1 MHARGKVEERAG
13 ALENLL
19 VMKLGGTSMG
29 DAERM
34 RVAAQLIR
42 EQQVQR
48 PLVVVVSAM
57 SKVTDLLLDMLRR
70 AELGDRAAVESDL
83 RSLLDRHLET
93 CQDLLC
99 NVENSAEC
107 LSRSR
112 EDIRGLVSEF
122 QRIASG
128 ISMLGERP
136 PRSVDEAVATG
147 ERLSAS
153 LLARYLKATGI
164 DACAVNG
171 SDVIVTDAVFG
182 NASPQMGPTR
192 QKCMERLLPLI
203 QEGVVPVV
211 TGFNGATADGRP
223 TTLGRGGS
231 DFSASILAAALDAAE
246 LWIWTDV
253 DGIMTA
259 DPRIVPDVSVLEE
272 VTYAEAA
279 ELAYNGAKVL
289 HPRTLAP
296 LVEKQIPV
304 WSKNSFAPHKPGTK
318 IVSRFDEPKGV
329 RAVTSMSNV
338 ALVSMEPANAAL
350 SGTRLMA
357 RALDALALANVEILV
372 FSSSSYRQ
380 TFCFLVRK
388 HDVPAAFEALE
399 ANLSIELAHGYL
411 KPIEV
416 DENVGLLA
424 VVGEG
429 MRGTPGLA
437 GRVFTAISKEEI
449 NIIAIAQGSSELTIG
464 IIVRLEG
471 LERAVRAVHKE
482 CRLGERKAALAIR

>member
-1 MHARGKVEERAG
+1 M
-13 ALENLL
+13 ENLL
-19 VMKLGGTSMG
+19 VMKFGGTSMG
-29 DAERM
+29 NAERM
-34 RVAAQLIR
+34 RVAAQIIS
-42 EQQVQR
+42 EQQRDRSV
-48 PLVVVVSAM
+48 VVVVSAM
-57 SKVTDLLLDMLRR
+57 SKITDLLLETLRH
-70 AELGDRAAVESDL
+70 AELGDRANVDANVQ
-83 RSLLDRHLET
+83 SLLDRHLEA
-93 CQDLLC
+93 CEDLLSE
-99 NVENSAEC
+99 VADSAQW
-107 LSRSR
+107 RRRAR
-112 EDIRGLVSEF
+112 EDMQSVVAEF
-122 QRIASG
+122 HRIANG
-128 ISMLGERP
+128 VLMLGERP
-136 PRSVDEAVATG
+136 PRSVDEALAIG
-147 ERLSAS
+147 ERLSSS
-153 LLARYLKATGI
+153 LLADYLRATGVN
-164 DACAVNG
+164 ACAVNG

-182 NASPQMGPTR
+182 NASPQMESTR
-192 QKCMERLLPLI
+192 QRCIQRLLPVI
-203 QEGVVPVV
+203 EEGVVPVV

-231 DFSASILAAALDAAE
+231 DFSASILAAALDARE

-259 DPRIVPDVSVLEE
+259 DPRLVSDVAVLDE

-296 LVEKQIPV
+296 LVEKRIPV

-318 IVSRFDEPKGV
+318 IVSHFDEPRGV

-338 ALVSMEPANAAL
+338 ALVSMEPANSVL

-357 RALDALALANVEILV
+357 RTLDALALANVEILV

-380 TFCFLVRK
+380 TFCFLIRK
-388 HDVPAAFEALE
+388 ADVPAALEAVE

-437 GRVFTAISKEEI
+437 GRVFTAISREDI

-464 IIVRLEG
+464 IVVRLEG
-471 LERAVRAVHKE
+471 LERAVRAVHEE
-482 CRLGERKAALAIR
+482 CRLGQVRPSLALS

>member
-1 MHARGKVEERAG
+1 
-13 ALENLL
+13 LENLL
-19 VMKLGGTSMG
+19 VMKFGGTSMG
-29 DAERM
+29 GAERM
-34 RVAAQLIR
+34 RVAAQLIS
-42 EQQVQR
+42 EQQKQR
-48 PLVVVVSAM
+48 PLAIVVSAM
-57 SKVTDLLLDMLRR
+57 SKVTDLLLDVLRR
-70 AELGDRAAVESDL
+70 AELGDRAAVEVDVHN
-83 RSLLDRHLET
+83 LLDRHLEA
-93 CQDLLC
+93 CEDLLG
-99 NVENSAEC
+99 NLENSAEC
-107 LSRSR
+107 LTGAR
-112 EDIRGLVSEF
+112 EDIRSLVSEF
-122 QRIASG
+122 QRIANG
-128 ISMLGERP
+128 VYMLGERP
-136 PRSVDEAVATG
+136 PRSVDEAVAIG

-153 LLARYLKATGI
+153 LLARYLKAIGI
-164 DACAVNG
+164 EARAVNG
-171 SDVIVTDAVFG
+171 SDVIVTDALFG
-182 NASPQMGPTR
+182 NATPQMGPTR
-192 QKCMERLLPLI
+192 QRCAERLAPLI
-203 QEGVVPVV
+203 EEGIAPIV
-211 TGFNGATADGRP
+211 TGFNGATVDGRP

-231 DFSASILAAALDAAE
+231 DFSASILAAALEASE

-259 DPRIVPDVSVLEE
+259 DPRIVPEVAVLDE

-296 LVEKQIPV
+296 LVEKSIPV

-318 IVSRFDEPKGV
+318 IFSRFEEPKGV

-380 TFCFLVRK
+380 TFCFLIRK
-388 HDVPAAFEALE
+388 HDVAAAVEALE

-411 KPIEV
+411 KPIEI
-416 DENVGLLA
+416 DDNVGLLA

-437 GRVFTAISKEEI
+437 GRVFTAISQEEI

-464 IIVRLEG
+464 IVVRLEG
-471 LERAVRAVHKE
+471 LERAVRAVHEE
-482 CRLGERKAALAIR
+482 CRLAGRRESVAVS

>member
-1 MHARGKVEERAG
+1 
-13 ALENLL
+13 
-19 VMKLGGTSMG
+19 MKFGGTSMG
-29 DAERM
+29 SAARM
-34 RVAAQLIR
+34 KVAADLIAS
-42 EQQVQR
+42 EQRKR
-48 PLVVVVSAM
+48 PVAVVVSAM
-57 SKVTDLLLDMLRR
+57 SKVTDLLLDTLRH
-70 AELGDRAAVESDL
+70 AEVGDRSSVDAALATLLARHTETCLELEQTSAISEVES
-83 RSLLDRHLET
+83 
-93 CQDLLC
+93 
-99 NVENSAEC
+99 
-107 LSRSR
+107 
-112 EDIRGLVSEF
+112 LVSEF
-122 QRIASG
+122 RRIANG
-128 ISMLGERP
+128 VLMLGERP
-136 PRSVDEAVATG
+136 PRSVDEAIAIG
-147 ERLSAS
+147 ERLSS
-153 LLARYLKATGI
+153 VLLARYMEGTGTQ
-164 DACAVNG
+164 ARAVNG
-171 SDVIVTDAVFG
+171 ADVIVTDAVFG
-182 NASPQMGPTR
+182 NASPQLEATR
-192 QKCMERLLPLI
+192 LRCEQQLLPDLQNGI
-203 QEGVVPVV
+203 VPIV

-231 DFSASILAAALDAAE
+231 DFSASILAAALDAQE

-259 DPRIVPDVSVLEE
+259 DPRLVKDVAVLNQ

-296 LVEKQIPV
+296 LVAKQIPV

-318 IVSRFDEPKGV
+318 IVAHLDEPKGA

-338 ALVSMEPANAAL
+338 ALLSMEPANALL

-372 FSSSSYRQ
+372 FTSSSYRQ
-380 TFCFLVRK
+380 SFCFLIRK
-388 HDVPAAFEALE
+388 LDLTAALEALE

-437 GRVFTAISKEEI
+437 GRVFTAISREEV

-464 IIVRLEG
+464 IIVRLDH
-471 LERAVRAVHKE
+471 LNVAVQAVHEE
-482 CRLGERKAALAIR
+482 CHLGKQRITSARL